1 MPYYTY
7 VPVWDPAGAAPAAAA
22 FAGILGALLLSVT
35 LQIALNDKKPSAVP
49 HQLHSLAVTPIA
61 LLLLLVSAYTYVV
74 LSGTQAQEIHAAHC
88 LQSPR
93 CSGRSGQSVY
103 LAYLRIPAAMFA
115 LGGSY
120 LALGAV
126 LVALGLS
133 LVVSERE
140 TVQAARD
147 ATRVFSGWR
156 FRGHVVCHLGL
167 PRRD

>member
-1 MPYYTY
+1 MPYHTY

-35 LQIALNDKKPSAVP
+35 LQIALNDKKPSAVR

-61 LLLLLVSAYTYVV
+61 LLLLLVSAYMYVV
-74 LSGTQAQEIHAAHC
+74 LSGTQAQEIQAAHC

-93 CSGRSGQSVY
+93 CSGQTIY
-103 LAYLRIPAAMFA
+103 LAYLRIPGAMFA

-126 LVALGLS
+126 LVGS
-133 LVVSERE
+133 L
-140 TVQAARD
+140 
-147 ATRVFSGWR
+147 
-156 FRGHVVCHLGL
+156 RG
-167 PRRD
+167 